1 MMKFLENIKDRCEK
15 IVNKKKEARRVEKA
29 NIENYNTLIANEKE
43 RIKQDEAYIPEEYI
57 VLKDIN
63 KVYDNHVQAVFDFN
77 IEIKKGEFIVFVGPS
92 GCGKSTTL
100 RMIAGLE
107 DITTGDLFIDGVLSN
122 YLKPVDRNVAMV
134 FQNYALYPHL
144 SVYENMAIG
153 LKTKH
158 ISKEEI
164 DRRIKEASKILEL
177 DDYLNRKPKA
187 LSGGQCQ
194 RVALGRAIV
203 KEAKVFLMDEPLSNL
218 DAKLR
223 VQMRGEIIKLHKAI
237 NATTIYV
244 THDQVEAMTMADR
257 IVVMN
262 KGHIQQIGTPEE
274 IYNNPKNLFV
284 AGFMGSTA
292 MNLIDCL
299 LVNNFIKIGDTNIAV
314 ENFEI
319 NCKEYYE
326 RLIKKLENDL
336 AKRDENNH
344 LLCSLISKQKTI
356 DKTIDTKQY
365 DDVCKEIDECKKSDL
380 LRRDIEE
387 KISALKDELNKNE
400 YKIVFG
406 IRAEDVKLNTD
417 ITKYAKLRGIIENIE
432 LLGNEYHIHTRNAG
446 QSVIFKVDTNNHFQI
461 GQKIDFY
468 CDLSKAHIFDGITME
483 LIK

>member
-1 MMKFLENIKDRCEK
+1 MKLVDNLKHKAKQYIETKKQNKIKEK
-15 IVNKKKEARRVEKA
+15 N
-29 NIENYNTLIANEKE
+29 NLENYNFLIANEKA
-43 RIKQDEAYIPEEYI
+43 RIKKDEVVNADSYIT
-57 VLKDIN
+57 LNGIN
-63 KVYDNHVQAVFDFN
+63 KVYDNHVQAVYDFN
-77 IEIKKGEFIVFVGPS
+77 LKIKKGEFIVFVGPS

-158 ISKEEI
+158 VPKEEI
-164 DRRIKEASKILEL
+164 DRRIKQASKMLEL
-177 DDYLNRKPKA
+177 DDYLDRKPRA

-223 VQMRGEIIKLHKAI
+223 VQMRGEIIKLHKSI
-237 NATTIYV
+237 SATTIYV

-274 IYNNPKNLFV
+274 IYNNPANLFV
-284 AGFMGSTA
+284 AGFMGAPA
-292 MNLIDCL
+292 MNL
-299 LVNNFIKIGDTNIAV
+299 V
-314 ENFEI
+314 E
-319 NCKEYYE
+319 
-326 RLIKKLENDL
+326 
-336 AKRDENNH
+336 
-344 LLCSLISKQKTI
+344 CS
-356 DKTIDTKQY
+356 
-365 DDVCKEIDECKKSDL
+365 
-380 LRRDIEE
+380 
-387 KISALKDELNKNE
+387 LKDELISFANVSLELNKFGVDSKTYYQNLIEELKNNLIKHDKSIYILQELEGKLASIDKETNSKEYENILSEIDQYKKNDQFRNSIQTNIDLIEKHLSDNE
-400 YKIVFG
+400 FDLVFG
-406 IRAEDVKLNTD
+406 IRAEDISLTPFDNCIKFSGV
-417 ITKYAKLRGIIENIE
+417 IENIE
-432 LLGNEYHIHTRNAG
+432 LLGNEYHIHTRNKG
-446 QSVIFKVDTNNHFQI
+446 QSIIFKVNAQTHFTI
-461 GQKIDFY
+461 GQNIDFY
-468 CDLSKAHIFDGITME
+468 CNLDKAHVYDKITTQ